1 MDKIVFLFV
10 ESLRNLWRH
19 KSTAL
24 ISVLTVSISLFFLG
38 LILIVNENSE
48 KLPELFRSK
57 YKIEVFF
64 KEDISKEEAK
74 QIIRHLKREP
84 IVGSTS
90 MIDKIEA
97 EQIFIDE
104 FGENIVDI
112 LGYNP
117 LPISCLINLDKQ
129 NFSINKTEKLV
140 QKIENIKGV
149 LSVEYEGKMLS
160 KIERT
165 YSFVLGFL
173 KIMVGV
179 VLIISII
186 IITNTVKLTINSRSE
201 LIRTLKLIGATNLFV
216 KTPFMFEG
224 IFQAILGAFVAYGLL
239 YWGVIELN
247 HLLVD
252 WISFQWT
259 IGNMVLF
266 LIMTVSV
273 LIGFVGSI
281 NAVSKF
287 LK

>member
-129 NFSINKTEKLV
+129 KFSINKTEKLV

-160 KIERT
+160 KLERT